1 MDEVTQ
7 QNAALVEESAA
18 AAGSMEDQAHNL
30 AEAVAIFR
38 IDDGKSTHIANPQK
52 TAKPV
57 AKPVAK
63 PAAAKPRAPAKPPRP
78 ATADAGEEWA
88 EF

>member
-1 MDEVTQ
+1 
-7 QNAALVEESAA
+7 
-18 AAGSMEDQAHNL
+18 MEDQAHNL

-38 IDDGKSTHIANPQK
+38 IDDGKSTHIANPRATAPQK
-52 TAKPV
+52 A